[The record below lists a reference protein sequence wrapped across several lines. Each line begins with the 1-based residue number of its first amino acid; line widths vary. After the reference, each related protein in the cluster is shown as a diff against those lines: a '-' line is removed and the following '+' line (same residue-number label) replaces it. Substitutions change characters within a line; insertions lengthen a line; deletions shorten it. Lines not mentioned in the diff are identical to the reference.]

1 MPTSAALR
9 ELHWLQGV
17 DPVAGDA
24 GPLPPRAEIVVIG
37 GGYVGSSVAYWLAKR
52 GIAALVLERRGVA
65 TGATGRNA
73 GFIAP
78 GLGMAFAEALQR
90 YGREA
95 AIERL
100 EFTRRGRA
108 LALELIDELNIDCDL
123 ELQGG
128 LTIASSPEEW
138 ASIRASGEA
147 LQREG
152 FPMRL
157 LSRDEL
163 REHVAAELP
172 DRFLGGL
179 YNPETALVNPAKL
192 SSGVARAAQ
201 RLGARIFTGAEVFA
215 LTDLADGRIAVET
228 SSGEVVADRVVLATN
243 AWTPLLSG
251 LLKGRI
257 APVRGQ
263 IFATEPAPRLFLCGM
278 STNWGYEYWSQRQD
292 GAIVLGGAR
301 WAVPDRDEGY
311 YAEELRPEIQDALY
325 GFLTGCF
332 PALAGVRVAR
342 RWSGIMGFSLDSYPC
357 IGPLPGRERLL
368 VAAGFTGHGGPYWA
382 VAGRCLAELIA
393 TGAAD
398 PALRHYALDR
408 ELSEWP
414 S

>member
-1 MPTSAALR
+1 MSAALQA
-9 ELHWLQGV
+9 LHWLEGV
-17 DPVAGDA
+17 EPVAGEP
-24 GPLPPRAEIVVIG
+24 GPPPALADVVIVG
-37 GGYVGSSVAYWLAKR
+37 GGYVGSSIAYWLAKR
-52 GIAALVLERRGVA
+52 GVPGVVLERRGVA

-78 GLGMAFAEALQR
+78 GLGMAFADAAQR

-100 EFTRRGRA
+100 EFTRRGREIA
-108 LALELIDELNIDCDL
+108 LGLIDELGIDCDL
-123 ELQGG
+123 ETQGG

-138 ASIRASGEA
+138 ESIQASGEA
-147 LQREG
+147 LMREG
-152 FPMRL
+152 FPQRL

-163 REHVAAELP
+163 REHVAADLP
-172 DRFLGGL
+172 DRFLGAL

-201 RLGARIFTGAEVFA
+201 RLGAQLFTGAEVFA
-215 LTDLADGRIAVET
+215 LTDLPDGRIAVET
-228 SSGEVVADRVVLATN
+228 GRGEIVAGRVMLATN
-243 AWTPLLSG
+243 AWTPLIAG

-263 IFATEPAPRLFLCGM
+263 ILATAPAPRVFLRGM

-311 YAEELRPEIQDALY
+311 YAEELRPQIQDALY
-325 GFLTGCF
+325 AFLTGSF
-332 PALAGVRVAR
+332 PVLADVPIAR
-342 RWSGIMGFSLDSYPC
+342 RWSGIMGFSLDGYPF
-357 IGPLPGRERLL
+357 IGPVPGRERLL

-382 VAGRCLAELIA
+382 VAGQCLAELIA
-393 TGAAD
+393 TGRAD

-408 ELSEWP
+408 EPSERR

>member
-1 MPTSAALR
+1 MSASAALQP
-9 ELHWLQGV
+9 LHWLRGV
-17 DPVAGDA
+17 EPLPAEA
-24 GPLPPRAEIVVIG
+24 GPLPQRADLVIVG
-37 GGYVGSSVAYWLAKR
+37 GGYVGNSVAYWLAKR
-52 GIAALVLERRGVA
+52 GLPAIVLERRGIA

-78 GLGMAFAEALQR
+78 GLGMAFAEAVQR

-100 EFTRRGRA
+100 QFTRRGRD
-108 LALELIDELNIDCDL
+108 LALGLIEELGIDCDL
-123 ELQGG
+123 ETQGG

-138 ASIRASGEA
+138 ASLRAGGEA

-152 FPMRL
+152 FPQRL
-157 LSRDEL
+157 LSREEL

-172 DRFLGGL
+172 ERFLGAL

-215 LTDLADGRIAVET
+215 LTNLPDGRIAVET
-228 SSGEVVADRVVLATN
+228 SRGEIAAGRVLLATN
-243 AWTPLLSG
+243 AWTPLIAG

-263 IFATEPAPRLFLCGM
+263 IFATEPAPRVFLRGM
-278 STNWGYEYWSQRQD
+278 STNWGYEYWSQRGD

-301 WAVPDRDEGY
+301 WAVADRDEGY

-325 GFLTGCF
+325 AFLTGCF
-332 PALAGVRVAR
+332 PVLAGVRVAR
-342 RWSGIMGFSLDSYPC
+342 R
-357 IGPLPGRERLL
+357 
-368 VAAGFTGHGGPYWA
+368 
-382 VAGRCLAELIA
+382 
-393 TGAAD
+393 
-398 PALRHYALDR
+398 
-408 ELSEWP
+408 
-414 S
+414 